1 MEEADPNAT
10 VVGIAGLEGEL
21 SILVAAAARAG
32 FVDVLSDTESQL
44 TIFAPVNSAFIS
56 LLGALGIP
64 SLEDVPLDLLTA
76 VLNYHVVSGE
86 VLADADLVDGLE
98 VETSLGVPFTV
109 SNDGSTIEIIAP
121 GSTAKV
127 IAEDIFTTAGN
138 VVIHVIDT
146 VLVPID
152 PNPSEAPVE
161 EPEEEGGIPDDSIA
175 GVAIATPALST
186 LVEAVIAAD
195 LVGLFVD
202 PTDAYTVLAPTNEAF
217 GDLLA
222 ALGAGGLED
231 IPLELLT
238 DVLAYHV
245 IPSAA
250 IFSTDL
256 VDGAVVTTLGGAELT
271 VDLTSVPGSV
281 IFDGIGSD
289 ATVVIADVEAGNSVV
304 HVIDTVLL
312 PIPPPAPEPP
322 SNCRPRGFGCRFA
335 AQCCSGT
342 CRRRFFSFFRT
353 CAP

>member
-1 MEEADPNAT
+1 MAKT
-10 VVGIAGLEGEL
+10 I
-21 SILVAAAARAG
+21 
-32 FVDVLSDTESQL
+32 FVTLCLLAVVLSARIIQSDATSD
-44 TIFAPVNSAFIS
+44 APAVE
-56 LLGALGIP
+56 IP
-64 SLEDVPLDLLTA
+64 A
-76 VLNYHVVSGE
+76 
-86 VLADADLVDGLE
+86 
-98 VETSLGVPFTV
+98 
-109 SNDGSTIEIIAP
+109 
-121 GSTAKV
+121 
-127 IAEDIFTTAGN
+127 
-138 VVIHVIDT
+138 
-146 VLVPID
+146 
-152 PNPSEAPVE
+152 
-161 EPEEEGGIPDDSIA
+161 DSIA

-186 LVEAVIAAD
+186 LVAAVTAAD

-202 PTDAYTVLAPTNEAF
+202 PTDTYTVLAPTNEAF
-217 GDLLA
+217 ADLLA
-222 ALGAGGLED
+222 ALGANGLED
-231 IPLELLT
+231 IPLETLT
-238 DVLAYHV
+238 EVLAYHV

-353 CAP
+353 CPP